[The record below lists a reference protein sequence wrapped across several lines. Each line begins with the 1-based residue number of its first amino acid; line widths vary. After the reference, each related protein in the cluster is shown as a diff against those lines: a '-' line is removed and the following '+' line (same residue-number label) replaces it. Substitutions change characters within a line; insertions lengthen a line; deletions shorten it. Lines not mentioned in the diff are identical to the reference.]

1 MSGPTLLRAGFLRQV
16 VVNNRKYGP
25 TAADLKDVR
34 PVDHIMKW
42 CEPRIGK
49 SGRSLA
55 DRILIL
61 ESSTGSGK
69 STVLP
74 PEYYH
79 RFFESQ
85 YKNIACTQPRVLTS
99 VEIPSQSILPY
110 HTREAL
116 DAAKFPS
123 RKPLE
128 LGKNLG
134 YQNSVLT
141 KKPVRGIIYMTVG
154 VLMQQLSI
162 MSDEDFMKKY
172 GVIFLDEAHERSI
185 GLDITIYLL
194 KRFIDRNYKSP
205 ECPLVIIMSA
215 TLDVGKFADYMMG
228 DLEPS
233 ARYSNI
239 ISVEGFTFPIEDRWT
254 KQVSSNYCADAINRV
269 LQIHTAEYADFLEN
283 AELAEAAEFI
293 AKLKKEGVSMEAVP
307 VFQHDD
313 KQKHGGSKDSKL
325 KLKENIAP
333 KSQADILIFVNGAS
347 DLKKIKK
354 GIERL
359 NKHPFFQRYPIM
371 PLELT
376 SDAVTSQN
384 PDYRALFQDASK
396 LLVPVEDANGT
407 TKLLRPYRRVIVST
421 NVAETGV
428 TIDTLKHVIDTGFY
442 KSAEFNPTVGVSMLV
457 NKPVT
462 QSMHRQR
469 RGRVGRKGPGVSHSI
484 FSEDSYQNMHVMQ
497 YPDIAKDQITQDL
510 LTILIRE
517 YDTEGVFQ
525 GTSLKESIAAKYE
538 SVIGK
543 AKPVN
548 IRELGLLDSPSADSL
563 HFALDK
569 LFLLGFIDAQSK
581 PTRLGIIASK
591 FRFVNLECIKM
602 ILSGFA
608 WGASIIDLVTLA
620 AFLQF
625 PKTALFANMREADFL
640 HSLRQNEF
648 SLFESDNDRHKM
660 QKSEQSR
667 MFVADD
673 FIRLLLIFREV
684 NDKISELKPEG
695 APNDDDSSDDDL
707 PKKTIVM
714 AVPAEP
720 SKPDTKDESKLEPLA
735 FETPSGPVPTVFM
748 GPKDT
753 VGENTSLDTSENTAS
768 SDKIRDLE
776 DEGKKEENVKQTS
789 DTKDQ
794 AVKGGD
800 FASGIDSM
808 SENGE
813 LAEESS
819 SDDEVYFGGGKP
831 FNKHSPTKSFKPMK
845 ARTPLEQYL
854 GDRGMIASGFTQ
866 IVERRDEI
874 IHMLASMG
882 FNPYQGWRESLDQ
895 VVDGSETE
903 KLAFV
908 KKIKQ
913 CLYEGFRNNVAVWD
927 AAAGTFRT
935 LKSHLKL
942 PIESDLM
949 RFQPKFLI
957 YDSIL
962 MTGDSINM
970 YEAKLNYLGVL
981 DGFVEVDINFEALI
995 SQT

>member
-1 MSGPTLLRAGFLRQV
+1 
-16 VVNNRKYGP
+16 
-25 TAADLKDVR
+25 
-34 PVDHIMKW
+34 
-42 CEPRIGK
+42 
-49 SGRSLA
+49 
-55 DRILIL
+55 
-61 ESSTGSGK
+61 
-69 STVLP
+69 
-74 PEYYH
+74 
-79 RFFESQ
+79 
-85 YKNIACTQPRVLTS
+85 
-99 VEIPSQSILPY
+99 
-110 HTREAL
+110 
-116 DAAKFPS
+116 
-123 RKPLE
+123 
-128 LGKNLG
+128 
-134 YQNSVLT
+134 
-141 KKPVRGIIYMTVG
+141 
-154 VLMQQLSI
+154 
-162 MSDEDFMKKY
+162 
-172 GVIFLDEAHERSI
+172 
-185 GLDITIYLL
+185 
-194 KRFIDRNYKSP
+194 
-205 ECPLVIIMSA
+205 
-215 TLDVGKFADYMMG
+215 
-228 DLEPS
+228 
-233 ARYSNI
+233 
-239 ISVEGFTFPIEDRWT
+239 
-254 KQVSSNYCADAINRV
+254 
-269 LQIHTAEYADFLEN
+269 
-283 AELAEAAEFI
+283 
-293 AKLKKEGVSMEAVP
+293 
-307 VFQHDD
+307 
-313 KQKHGGSKDSKL
+313 
-325 KLKENIAP
+325 
-333 KSQADILIFVNGAS
+333 
-347 DLKKIKK
+347 
-354 GIERL
+354 
-359 NKHPFFQRYPIM
+359 
-371 PLELT
+371 
-376 SDAVTSQN
+376 
-384 PDYRALFQDASK
+384 
-396 LLVPVEDANGT
+396 
-407 TKLLRPYRRVIVST
+407 
-421 NVAETGV
+421 
-428 TIDTLKHVIDTGFY
+428 
-442 KSAEFNPTVGVSMLV
+442 
-457 NKPVT
+457 
-462 QSMHRQR
+462 
-469 RGRVGRKGPGVSHSI
+469 
-484 FSEDSYQNMHVMQ
+484 
-497 YPDIAKDQITQDL
+497 
-510 LTILIRE
+510 LIRE

-525 GTSLKESIAAKYE
+525 GTSLKESIATKYE

-563 HFALDK
+563 HYALDK
-569 LFLLGFIDAQSK
+569 LYLLGFIDAQSK

-640 HSLRQNEF
+640 HSLKQNEF
-648 SLFESDNDRHKM
+648 SLFESDNDRYKM

-684 NDKISELKPEG
+684 NDKISELKGDGTP
-695 APNDDDSSDDDL
+695 DDDSSDDDL

-714 AVPAEP
+714 GV
-720 SKPDTKDESKLEPLA
+720 SSDTKESVVKDESKPEPLA
-735 FETPSGPVPTVFM
+735 FETPSGPVPTKFM
-748 GPKDT
+748 GPKDA

-776 DEGKKEENVKQTS
+776 DEDKKEEDAKPTP
-789 DTKDQ
+789 DAKDQ

-800 FASGIDSM
+800 FVDD
-808 SENGE
+808 E

-831 FNKHSPTKSFKPMK
+831 FKKNAPNKSAKPMRP
-845 ARTPLEQYL
+845 RTPLEQYL

-895 VVDGSETE
+895 VVDETETE